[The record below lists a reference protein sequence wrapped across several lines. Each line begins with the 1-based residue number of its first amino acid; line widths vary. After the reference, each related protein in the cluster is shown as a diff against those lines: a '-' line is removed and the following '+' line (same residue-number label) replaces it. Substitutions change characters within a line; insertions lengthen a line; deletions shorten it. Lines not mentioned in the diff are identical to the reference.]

1 MAELWRARHLLAPH
15 TLSGLYLMPCEY
27 HPYADAAQSLQPPEN
42 DHNEGAIRM
51 SAVVLLGYAAAFLT
65 SLSFLPQ
72 ALLVIRT
79 RSTSGISL
87 LMYSLFTLGVA
98 FWLIYG
104 IASKAA
110 PIIAANAVTLAL
122 AATILTIAAKERFSC
137 KELESPAPAKE
148 I

>member
-1 MAELWRARHLLAPH
+1 M
-15 TLSGLYLMPCEY
+15 
-27 HPYADAAQSLQPPEN
+27 SL
-42 DHNEGAIRM
+42 I
-51 SAVVLLGYAAAFLT
+51 VILGYSAAFLT

-72 ALLVIRT
+72 AVLVIRT

-104 IASKAA
+104 IATKAT

-122 AATILTIAAKERFSC
+122 ASTILTLTAKERLGQ
-137 KELESPAPAKE
+137 KKAA
-148 I
+148 

>member
-1 MAELWRARHLLAPH
+1 
-15 TLSGLYLMPCEY
+15 
-27 HPYADAAQSLQPPEN
+27 
-42 DHNEGAIRM
+42 M
-51 SAVVLLGYAAAFLT
+51 SAVVLLGYAAAVLT

-79 RSTSGISL
+79 KSTGGISL
-87 LMYSLFTLGVA
+87 LMYSAFTLGVT

-122 AATILTIAAKERFSC
+122 AATILTLTAKDRFQQ
-137 KELESPAPAKE
+137 KRTLKD
-148 I
+148 